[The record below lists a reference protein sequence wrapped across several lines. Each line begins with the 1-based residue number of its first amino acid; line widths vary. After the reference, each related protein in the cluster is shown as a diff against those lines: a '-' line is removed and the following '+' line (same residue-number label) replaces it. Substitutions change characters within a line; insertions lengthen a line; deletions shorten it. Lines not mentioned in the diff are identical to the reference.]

1 MIRHRGGESHRGG
14 EPARLR
20 VKLVPRPLWGR
31 NLRDVLPRSEWQRL
45 RRRALYQVGEPC
57 GLHVPGGGNL
67 ICHEQW
73 TYDNATRART
83 LIGVDPLPRL

>member
-1 MIRHRGGESHRGG
+1 M
-14 EPARLR
+14 
-20 VKLVPRPLWGR
+20 
-31 NLRDVLPRSEWQRL
+31 LPRSEWQRL